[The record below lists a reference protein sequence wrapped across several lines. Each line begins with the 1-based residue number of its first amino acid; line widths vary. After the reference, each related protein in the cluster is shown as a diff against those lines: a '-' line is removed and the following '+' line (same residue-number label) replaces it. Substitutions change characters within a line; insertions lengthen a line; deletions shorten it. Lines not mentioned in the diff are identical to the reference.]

1 MACSLPHN
9 CDLVRS
15 TSRSVV
21 KLTSGDS
28 HLFFFF
34 LALGESIPEVGVG
47 TESHS
52 GAMNIKQ
59 GLRNINSPKSQ
70 CWQAAVLLAWLQGL
84 MGPDSCKNCCP
95 LQSCLAACYLKPP
108 GRPQCWP
115 PHASAFP
122 TSFFPLSQQGPDMW
136 GHTQCQLGT
145 HLACPTPLPLSLEH
159 TERLGAPGSA
169 DCGHNTSD
177 WFKDWTE

>member
-1 MACSLPHN
+1 MACSLPRN

-28 HLFFFF
+28 HLFFF
-34 LALGESIPEVGVG
+34 LALGESIPKVGVG

-70 CWQAAVLLAWLQGL
+70 C
-84 MGPDSCKNCCP
+84 
-95 LQSCLAACYLKPP
+95 
-108 GRPQCWP
+108 
-115 PHASAFP
+115 
-122 TSFFPLSQQGPDMW
+122 
-136 GHTQCQLGT
+136 
-145 HLACPTPLPLSLEH
+145 
-159 TERLGAPGSA
+159 
-169 DCGHNTSD
+169 
-177 WFKDWTE
+177 